1 MKSITVGNYRSDRY
15 YTTIVNVTRQL
26 LLNNNSVSS
35 LDLFVGMG
43 LLEALHVQ
51 RWRKGQVPYLE
62 NVVKCNLVKANRI
75 LRIFRMHAHDLGL
88 GRRLNGPA
96 KWKGKVL
103 RFSKSGERALEEA
116 YSQVFYVTGSHE
128 KFVRRFSGTERRK
141 VPDGGAIT
149 ANSAKS

>member
-15 YTTIVNVTRQL
+15 YTTIVNVTKQVL
-26 LLNNNSVSS
+26 LSNSSISS
-35 LDLFVGMG
+35 LDLFLGMG

-62 NVVKCNLVKANRI
+62 KVVKCNLSKANRI

-116 YSQVFYVTGSHE
+116 YSQVFFVLGSQE
-128 KFVRRFSGTERRK
+128 KFVRKLSGTERLE
-141 VPDGGAIT
+141 VSNAGANT